1 MRISNSIVAGACF
14 ALFLVACGDDSVV
27 SNDPEKLSDDDI
39 EAETSSSFVEE
50 DESSSSSKKDNQKSS
65 SSEKDEQGA
74 SSSSAKDLE
83 EVLSSSEV
91 ASSSSKKVVSS
102 SSVGGNPNVNQGSLF
117 DDRDGKI
124 YRVVKIGD
132 QVWMAENLNYDDSV
146 ATPVLK
152 GNSWCYEEKAEKCAA
167 FGRLYAWEAA
177 KEVCP
182 SGWHLPTND
191 EFKTLI
197 AYIGDQYTAGKYLKS
212 QNGWTNDRNGT
223 DDYGFSALPAG
234 YWREFCFDVGEGEFF
249 CDVPSREE
257 GYVTYYWSATE
268 SVHGNVFGMEL
279 EYYEG
284 TALIS
289 RHDKSS
295 GFSVRCIQGLP
306 PQSSSAVRIESSS
319 SEVWDWSV
327 PKEAYLNPNVN
338 YGTMTDERDGKVY
351 KTVKIGNQVWMA
363 ENLNYADSVKTPS
376 LIGRSTCYDDD
387 PDNCNITGRMYSW
400 VAAIDSVALATD
412 AENPREC
419 GPGKYCDLDGI
430 QGICPV
436 GWHLPSRSEWET
448 LIEAVG
454 GKFVAGKVLKSRA
467 GWFSYEMEDE
477 DAIASGNGTDDYGF
491 SVLPAG
497 EWLASAGPKG
507 NGFDRLGTRAV
518 FWFSGG
524 STFAFGLG
532 DGVGVLGIVSCYDD
546 IYGRR
551 ICSDSYRFSVRCVKD

>member
-1 MRISNSIVAGACF
+1 MMVTKAAWLIPAI
-14 ALFLVACGDDSVV
+14 ALLIIACGDDSSSSNSQEKKIEADMEVDAFDELPSCAEKRQGKTAYVV
-27 SNDPEKLSDDDI
+27 DQNRGYVCSGGEWVDI
-39 EAETSSSFVEE
+39 EGV
-50 DESSSSSKKDNQKSS
+50 
-65 SSEKDEQGA
+65 
-74 SSSSAKDLE
+74 
-83 EVLSSSEV
+83 
-91 ASSSSKKVVSS
+91 
-102 SSVGGNPNVNQGSLF
+102 LF
-117 DDRDGKI
+117 DDRDGKT

-146 ATPVLK
+146 ATPVQK
-152 GNSWCYEEKAEKCAA
+152 DNSWCYEEKAEKCAA
-167 FGRLYAWEAA
+167 LGRLYAWEAA

-197 AYIGDQYTAGKYLKS
+197 AYVGDEYTAGKYLKS
-212 QNGWTNDRNGT
+212 QKGWEKDGNGT

-234 YWREFCFDVGEGEFF
+234 YRLPPLVFNGGDTLIYSYSDRYGEQTAF
-249 CDVPSREE
+249 
-257 GYVTYYWSATE
+257 WSATE
-268 SVHGNVFGMEL
+268 SVHGTVFGMEL

-284 TALIS
+284 TARIS

-306 PQSSSAVRIESSS
+306 PQSSSAARIESSS

-327 PKEAYLNPNVN
+327 PKESYFNLNVK

-400 VAAIDSVALATD
+400 VAAIDSIALATD

-454 GKFVAGKVLKSRA
+454 GKFVAGKVLKSRS

-497 EWLASAGPKG
+497 EWGASEGPKG
-507 NGFDRLGTRAV
+507 NGFDRLGTRAP

-524 STFAFGLG
+524 STFAFSRW
-532 DGVGVLGIVSCYDD
+532 DDVGVLSVVSCFEHEH
-546 IYGRR
+546 GRR
-551 ICSDSYRFSVRCVKD
+551 ICSDSYRFSVRCVKDN